1 MEDGASRC
9 GEFAAGGTLLR
20 TELRGTVAA
29 AVRREEFCGG
39 RVRSYSLP
47 WTEAPHQHVAAWF
60 VAVEFQGAVEQVGKA
75 ASVTTGG
82 GMRELVLST
91 GLEQLYF
98 RRIDEELSLFAVL
111 DRDGIVGK
119 LRYLAAQLES
129 QLKAA
134 L

>member
-1 MEDGASRC
+1 MTFREILQKLVDDTPGAS
-9 GEFAAGGTLLR
+9 GAAIMASDGIPIDEYT
-20 TELRGTVAA
+20 
-29 AVRREEFCGG
+29 
-39 RVRSYSLP
+39 RSGDVDL
-47 WTEAPHQHVAAWF
+47 VGL
-60 VAVEFQGAVEQVGKA
+60 AVEFQGAVEQVGKA

-129 QLKAA
+129 ELKAA